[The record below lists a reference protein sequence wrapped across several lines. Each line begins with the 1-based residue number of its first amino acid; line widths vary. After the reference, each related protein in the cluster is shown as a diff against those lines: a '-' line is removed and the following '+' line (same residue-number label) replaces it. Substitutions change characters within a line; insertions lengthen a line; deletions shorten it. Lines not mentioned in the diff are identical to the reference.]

1 MDNDLNIIYQRGKL
15 VVLRVTV
22 VGGGGVS
29 QVGLVWVKKISLT
42 ENAYPAHIWHFFR
55 TSFLYTEVKVILFSY
70 LNSQK
75 RLYNLTFPLFH
86 QSYRYHF

>member
-1 MDNDLNIIYQRGKL
+1 VDNDLNIIYWRGEL

-29 QVGLVWVKKISLT
+29 EVGLVWVKKNSLT

-55 TSFLYTEVKVILFSY
+55 TSFLYTEVELILLSY
-70 LNSQK
+70 VNSQK
-75 RLYNLTFPLFH
+75 RL
-86 QSYRYHF
+86 R